1 MNIKIENL
9 RPEAERL
16 NKLLTKISFETG
28 KDMYELVRQ
37 AMIFGIQSA
46 TKATSPGKSGTAK
59 GLAKKNK
66 FRPILK
72 FSVKHGY
79 FYELMN
85 GKTFRTEEPLA
96 PWMYA
101 QSAKGNIKRHIEQ
114 VIQWWNK
121 KENNWQYSAYTGDS
135 ESQKF
140 LRIPHAGAAKVG
152 WYGSLSQLGKSSG
165 GTEDNNSRKLSR
177 AVIRKGTR
185 DAGIAVINMVDYV
198 GKTSPDSARIGL
210 ENAEKRLVKTY
221 EKKLQMAIA
230 GTY

>member
-1 MNIKIENL
+1 MNVTIENI

-16 NKLLTKISFETG
+16 SRLLTKISYETG
-28 KDMYELVRQ
+28 KDMYDLVRQ
-37 AMIFGIQSA
+37 AMIFGVQSA
-46 TKATSPGKSGTAK
+46 VKATKPGKSATAD
-59 GLAKKNK
+59 GLAKKYK

-72 FSVKHGY
+72 FSQKSGY

-101 QSAKGNIKRHIEQ
+101 QTARGNIKRHIEQ
-114 VIQWWNK
+114 VIQWWDK
-121 KENNWQYSAYTGDS
+121 KANEWKYSAYTGDT

-152 WYGSLSQLGKSSG
+152 WYGSLARLGKTAG
-165 GTEDNNSRKLSR
+165 GVGDNNPGRLSKT
-177 AVIRKGTR
+177 VVRKGR
-185 DAGIAVINMVDYV
+185 LDAGIAVINLVDYT
-198 GKTSPDSARIGL
+198 GKTSPDSAQIGL

-221 EKKLQMAIA
+221 EKKLDMVLKGA
-230 GTY
+230 Y